1 MKNKE
6 CLNCKKTFQT
16 NTRTNYC
23 SDECKTT
30 HKKELRKKKGFEE
43 NNKKYDDMI
52 EGKDY
57 VTCKECG
64 LRGTKLQFHIQMVHK
79 MSIFDYKQ
87 KHDGAAIVCGNLLK
101 KQSDSMKG
109 ENNPGFNHGG
119 KFSAF
124 SDKFIGETTKE
135 EAIAKMKKTKN
146 DNPQNENTKLE
157 YYTSKGYSEQEAIN
171 ILSKRQSTFSLSK
184 CIEQLGEVEGKKRWL
199 ERQEKWLNTL
209 NSKSEEEKL
218 EINRKKYPNI
228 GRISKAEQEIFDI
241 LKEKLPDIMQQKPLL
256 NEDNKWFYYDICY
269 NNKIIE
275 YHGDYW
281 HANPLT
287 YDADHIFKR
296 NNKNITAKHI
306 WENNNMKIKTAINNN
321 YEILVIWETDYNKD
335 KNGTIEKCLNFL
347 KQ

>member
-1 MKNKE
+1 MKTKE
-6 CLNCKKTFQT
+6 CLNCNKTFQT

-23 SDECKTT
+23 SDECKTM

-43 NNKKYDDMI
+43 NNKKYDGMN

-64 LRGTKLQFHIQMVHK
+64 LRGTKLQLHIQMVHK
-79 MSIFDYKQ
+79 MSIPEYKQ
-87 KHDGAAIVCGNLLK
+87 KHNGAAIVCGNLLK

-199 ERQEKWLNTL
+199 ERQEKWLSNYKKSNFSKISQELFWGIASNLDDL
-209 NSKSEEEKL
+209 NNIYFAELSEDKQPDKSGKNNEYRLKL
-218 EINRKKYPNI
+218 ENV
-228 GRISKAEQEIFDI
+228 
-241 LKEKLPDIMQQKPLL
+241 LLPDFIDTK
-256 NEDNKWFYYDICY
+256 K
-269 NNKIIE
+269 NKIIE
-275 YHGDYW
+275 FDGDYW
-281 HANPLT
+281 HGKIGNKT
-287 YDADHIFKR
+287 REQKR
-296 NNKNITAKHI
+296 DNIL
-306 WENNNMKIKTAINNN
+306 INNG
-321 YEILVIWETDYNKD
+321 YEILHILETDYNKD

>member
-6 CLNCKKTFQT
+6 CLNCNKTFQT
-16 NTRTNYC
+16 DTRTKYC

-30 HKKELRKKKGFEE
+30 HKKEQRNKKGFEK
-43 NNKKYDDMI
+43 NNKKYDGMI

-57 VTCKECG
+57 VTCKKCG
-64 LRGTKLQFHIQMVHK
+64 LKGTKLQFHIQMAHK
-79 MSIFDYKQ
+79 MSIPEYKQ
-87 KHDGAAIVCGNLLK
+87 KHNGAAIVCDNLLK

-109 ENNPGFNHGG
+109 ENNPGFKHGG
-119 KFSAF
+119 KLSAF

-146 DNPQNENTKLE
+146 DNLDKQNTKIE
-157 YYTSKGYSEQEAIN
+157 YYLAQGYDENEALEKLSE
-171 ILSKRQSTFSLSK
+171 RQTTFSLKK
-184 CIEQLGEVEGKKRWL
+184 CIKKYGEKEGRKRWL

-241 LKEKLPDIMQQKPLL
+241 LKEEIPGITRQKPLL

-281 HANPLT
+281 HANPLI
-287 YDADHIFKR
+287 YNLDHIFKR
-296 NNKNITAKHI
+296 NNKNITAEHI
-306 WENNNMKIKTAINNN
+306 WENNNMKNKTAINNG
-321 YEILVIWETDYNKD
+321 YEILVIWEMDYNKD